1 MSTKPRYFIIIIIFF
16 ISLIGLTSII
26 FNIKDFFVSE
36 LLVLLL
42 FLISAVIITYNL
54 YNQRRA
60 AWIMALLFFAAY
72 LINITFIY
80 FYSQNQALF
89 VLLMLTTIIGF
100 ILSIENIRGKIR
112 PRSEYEKEI
121 MKEADELVKAEKDFE
136 EKTQDII
143 VEEVKPSKKYF
154 IKTKVKKLKKKKIA
168 KKPLK
173 RYVASRKGVN
183 YHELNC
189 RWARKILPKRKIF
202 FKNRKE
208 AEEEGFKPCECVK

>member
-1 MSTKPRYFIIIIIFF
+1 MDKKYFILITIFF
-16 ISLIGLTSII
+16 INLIGMASII
-26 FNIKDFFVSE
+26 FNIKDFFVPE
-36 LLVLLL
+36 LLMLLL

-54 YNQRRA
+54 YNQRRV
-60 AWIMALLFFAAY
+60 AWIMSLFFFAAY

-100 ILSIENIRGKIR
+100 ILSIENIKGKIR
-112 PRSEYEKEI
+112 VRSEYEKEI
-121 MKEADELVKAEKDFE
+121 MGEADELVKAEKHFE
-136 EKTQDII
+136 EKLPDIF
-143 VEEVKPSKKYF
+143 VEEVKPSKHF
-154 IKTKVKKLKKKKIA
+154 VETRVKKIKNKKIT

-183 YHELNC
+183 YHEPKC

-208 AEEEGFKPCECVK
+208 AEEEGFKPCKCVK

>member
-1 MSTKPRYFIIIIIFF
+1 MRTKSIYYIIVVIFF
-16 ISLIGLTSII
+16 ISIIGLTNLI
-26 FNIKDFFVSE
+26 FNIKDLFVPE

-72 LINITFIY
+72 FINITFLY

-100 ILSIENIRGKIR
+100 ILSIENIKGKIR
-112 PRSEYEKEI
+112 PRPEYEKEVLREA
-121 MKEADELVKAEKDFE
+121 KELAKAEKE
-136 EKTQDII
+136 LPDII
-143 VEEVKPSKKYF
+143 VEEVKPSKQHA
-154 IKTKVKKLKKKKIA
+154 KTKVKKLKKKKIT

-189 RWARKILPKRKIF
+189 RWARKILPKRKVW
-202 FKNRKE
+202 FKSKKE
-208 AEEEGFKPCECVK
+208 AEEEGFKPCKCVK